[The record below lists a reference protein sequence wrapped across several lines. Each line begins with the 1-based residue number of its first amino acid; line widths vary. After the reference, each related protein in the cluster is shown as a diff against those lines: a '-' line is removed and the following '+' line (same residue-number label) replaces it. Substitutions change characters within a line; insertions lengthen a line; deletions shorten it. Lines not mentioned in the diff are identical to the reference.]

1 MTSIIRGDDNFD
13 SSGGTPNAA
22 VGAVGTYAMLQV
34 TEAFESTA
42 RAAGST
48 LAGSS
53 LGFSAANNLNGVTPN
68 GTWRL
73 MGQIQSATAGNGN
86 TSVWLRIS

>member
-1 MTSIIRGDDNFD
+1 MASVIRGDDNFD

-22 VGAVGTYAMLQV
+22 AGAVGTYAMLQV
-34 TEAFESTA
+34 RDAFEGTA

-53 LGFSAANNLNGVTPN
+53 LGFSSAGNLNGVAPN

-73 MGQIQSATAGNGN
+73 MGQMNAVTSGNGN

>member
-1 MTSIIRGDDNFD
+1 MASVIRGDDNFD

-34 TEAFESTA
+34 KDAFKSTA

-53 LGFSAANNLNGVTPN
+53 LGFSAANNLNGVSPD

-73 MGQIQSATAGNGN
+73 MGQIASVTSGNGN
-86 TSVWLRIS
+86 SSVWLRIS

>member
-1 MTSIIRGDDNFD
+1 MTSIIRGNDNFD

-22 VGAVGTYAMLQV
+22 AGAIGTYAFLQV
-34 TEAFESTA
+34 KDAFESTA

-53 LGFSAANNLNGVTPN
+53 LGFTSSGNVHGVSPD

-73 MGQIQSATAGNGN
+73 MGQMFVGTAGNAN
-86 TSVWLRIS
+86 TSVWLRIQ